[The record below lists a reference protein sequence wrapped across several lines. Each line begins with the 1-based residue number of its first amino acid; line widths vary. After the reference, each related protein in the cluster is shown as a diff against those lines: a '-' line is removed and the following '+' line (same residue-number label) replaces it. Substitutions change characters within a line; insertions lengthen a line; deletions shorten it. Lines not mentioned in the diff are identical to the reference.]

1 MHPHSSEAGRAI
13 AEQEGQRTGR
23 RSPGTPR
30 PPATSRH
37 AMLIAMLFLAL
48 VVLVAIL
55 L

>member
-13 AEQEGQRTGR
+13 AEQEAQRTGR
-23 RSPGTPR
+23 RTSGTPR
-30 PPATSRH
+30 SPRTSRP
-37 AMLIAMLFLAL
+37 AMLLAAFFLAL